1 MGIIIGTKKM
11 ADMLGVSRETLYR
24 YMKDGLPYIQLSSK
38 KRAFEIDKVN
48 EWIKE
53 R

>member
-1 MGIIIGTKKM
+1 MKVIIGVKKM
-11 ADMLGVSRETLYR
+11 AEVLGVSRETLYR

-38 KRAFEIDKVN
+38 KRAFDVEKVN
-48 EWIKE
+48 KWIKE